1 MTSLKNLMQVQLAEG
16 GIAVPYG
23 RNSYMEVVEVATGRV
38 WMIVEPATQ
47 QDYDLLLKEMDG
59 AFRGVGVG
67 DASMPLYGALEKPPA
82 WTVAY
87 AFVV

>member
-38 WMIVEPATQ
+38 WMSVEPATQ

-67 DASMPLYGALEKPPA
+67 DASMLLYGALEKPPA
-82 WTVAY
+82 WTVTY

>member
-38 WMIVEPATQ
+38 WMSVEPATQ
-47 QDYDLLLKEMDG
+47 QDYDLL
-59 AFRGVGVG
+59 
-67 DASMPLYGALEKPPA
+67 
-82 WTVAY
+82 
-87 AFVV
+87 